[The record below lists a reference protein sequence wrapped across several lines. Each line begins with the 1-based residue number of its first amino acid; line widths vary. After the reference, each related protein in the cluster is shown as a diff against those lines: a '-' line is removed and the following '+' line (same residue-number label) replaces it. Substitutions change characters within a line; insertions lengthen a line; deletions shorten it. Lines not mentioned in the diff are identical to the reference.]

1 MTISYIGIGSNLSD
15 PLRQVRTALSE
26 LAEIPKTRLIAQ
38 SSLYRTPPMGPSE
51 QPDYIN
57 AVAGVETTLPVEELL
72 QELQRLEQ
80 QHQRQRLIHWGPRTL
95 DLDILLYGDTVIQS
109 AILSVPH
116 PGLTQRI
123 FVVQPLME
131 IASTLVLPDGRRL
144 KEIYK
149 NLEGESIEQLPPET
163 ISAEE

>member
-15 PLRQVRTALSE
+15 PLWQVRTALSE
-26 LAEIPKTRLIAQ
+26 LAELPKTRLIAQ

-57 AVAGVETTLPVEELL
+57 AVAGLETMLAAEELL

-95 DLDILLYGDTVIQS
+95 DLDILLYGDAVIQS
-109 AILSVPH
+109 AALSVPH

-123 FVVQPLME
+123 FVLQPLME

-144 KEIYK
+144 ADIHK
-149 NLEGESIEQLPPET
+149 NLEGVSIEQLLST
-163 ISAEE
+163 EE